1 MRDYV
6 KRPADAENYAPQYT
20 SLMPVAHD
28 PEGAGVGW
36 GGAHVRF
43 HASRWCQYP
52 QFVYCSVSEQQ
63 QRILKMVKM

>member
-1 MRDYV
+1 M

-36 GGAHVRF
+36 GGGACAISCKPLVPISTIRLLQ
-43 HASRWCQYP
+43 CQ
-52 QFVYCSVSEQQ
+52 
-63 QRILKMVKM
+63 